1 MGAAQRLR
9 RALLSVD
16 AEASRVSCRSFVV
29 GMGVC
34 RRGRQALPR
43 DVRSGRERRSLVGAA
58 VSRFALTARQ
68 LREPGRLDGAAA
80 VGAWATGAGAVSV
93 VIIGGRGPAASARD
107 EGEEGS
113 VAAVSAAVR
122 PLL

>member
-1 MGAAQRLR
+1 M
-9 RALLSVD
+9 
-16 AEASRVSCRSFVV
+16 SCQSFVV

-80 VGAWATGAGAVSV
+80 VGSWVMGAGGVIVAPSNVGG
-93 VIIGGRGPAASARD
+93 VIIEGRGPAATART
-107 EGEEGS
+107 EGEAGG
-113 VAAVSAAVR
+113 VSAAAR